1 MTLTESKGGE
11 EERELQFL
19 CFPTLP
25 EAKSS
30 SWEGHCPP
38 RWQSSDRPS
47 LLLQH
52 DPSVAFV
59 LSRHSDLLKL
69 FGRRYGAIN

>member
-25 EAKSS
+25 ELVLGGTLSTK
-30 SWEGHCPP
+30 
-38 RWQSSDRPS
+38 
-47 LLLQH
+47 
-52 DPSVAFV
+52 VAALRQAPLAPAAWPV
-59 LSRHSDLLKL
+59 RGLCAQQTL
-69 FGRRYGAIN
+69 